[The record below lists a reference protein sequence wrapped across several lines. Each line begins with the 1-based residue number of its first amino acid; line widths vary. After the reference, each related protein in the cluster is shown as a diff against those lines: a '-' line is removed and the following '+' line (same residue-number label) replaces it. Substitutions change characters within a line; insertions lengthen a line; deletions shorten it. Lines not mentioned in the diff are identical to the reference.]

1 MSDRRPGEKKGFVEE
16 MRFVAMKLHT
26 REQAP
31 KEGKAE
37 PAKEAKPMMQWQPT
51 KEGYLRFLVESKAVY
66 DAMEQIVA
74 SGASPM
80 YGDFVDTGLERAEV
94 LAADIEWFCETYQM
108 TAPVADGPGA
118 EYARFLKDLSTTAPP
133 EFICHFY
140 NVYFAHSAG
149 GRMIGRKVSEMILDD
164 KGARVLQV
172 GETRRLGGADDADQG
187 EAQRRGGEVEPGGEG
202 PVPGGDRQVLRAL
215 RQAPQAH
222 RVRADRR
229 ELERNSF

>member
-1 MSDRRPGEKKGFVEE
+1 MSACLIGSVAGVRAVAKAKTASTKTASTSSARMTIRAHSAGHGHGETAAGGGAAAAQGGHGHGHGGMMSDRRPGEKKGFVEE

-37 PAKEAKPMMQWQPT
+37 PA

-94 LAADIEWFCETYQM
+94 LAADIDWFCETYQM

-118 EYARFLKDLSTTAPP
+118 EYAQFLKDISTTAPP

-140 NVYFAHSAG
+140 NA
-149 GRMIGRKVSEMILDD
+149 
-164 KGARVLQV
+164 
-172 GETRRLGGADDADQG
+172 
-187 EAQRRGGEVEPGGEG
+187 
-202 PVPGGDRQVLRAL
+202 
-215 RQAPQAH
+215 
-222 RVRADRR
+222 
-229 ELERNSF
+229 

>member
-1 MSDRRPGEKKGFVEE
+1 MSACLIGSVAGVRAVAKAKTASTKTASTSSARATIRAHSAGHGHGEMAAGGGAATAQGGHGHGHGGMMSDRRPGEKKGFVEE

-94 LAADIEWFCETYQM
+94 LAADIEWFCQTYEM
-108 TAPVADGPGA
+108 TAPVAD
-118 EYARFLKDLSTTAPP
+118 
-133 EFICHFY
+133 
-140 NVYFAHSAG
+140 
-149 GRMIGRKVSEMILDD
+149 
-164 KGARVLQV
+164 
-172 GETRRLGGADDADQG
+172 
-187 EAQRRGGEVEPGGEG
+187 
-202 PVPGGDRQVLRAL
+202 
-215 RQAPQAH
+215 
-222 RVRADRR
+222 
-229 ELERNSF
+229 